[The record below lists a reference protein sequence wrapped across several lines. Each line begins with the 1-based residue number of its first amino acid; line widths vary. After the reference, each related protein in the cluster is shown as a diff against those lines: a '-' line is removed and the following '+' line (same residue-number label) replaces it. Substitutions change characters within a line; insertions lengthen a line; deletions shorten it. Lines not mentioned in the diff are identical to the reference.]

1 MVRQSKLRNFAIAL
15 GVSLLVGGLLP
26 NAVLAND
33 LSPDALVRLLQMTDR
48 NQIHNQIY
56 TLERQLQNRKNFY
69 GEMLVNALDN
79 SDDIVKLSAATL
91 LNRFSNHQDFSLTDR
106 SLATLVA
113 LTKATKDAEIRSQL
127 LGILGNMGPR
137 NETIK
142 ATIIETMDKDLE
154 TNVKLAAVHALG
166 RFARQERP
174 VTAETTVKIL
184 CQVLTR
190 TDSAPS
196 LKEAAANALADA
208 HAAPSIAIPAL
219 ITALDSDFLN
229 VRSYAV
235 RGLSNYGS
243 KAATL
248 AGPKIIEM
256 LKTEGDQGLRS
267 NCLSA
272 LSQFGPDTPGA
283 IDAMVEALDDR
294 QTRSSAVSYLSNWG
308 RNAAPATKK
317 LIGILT
323 DSEQYTRMNAAR
335 ALGQIGPEAKE
346 ALPELRR
353 LVREDSYVRSTA
365 EQAIRQIEPQE
376 INQRN
381 GVVGLQ

>member
-1 MVRQSKLRNFAIAL
+1 MVRQSKLRNFAIAV
-15 GVSLLVGGLLP
+15 GVSMLVP
-26 NAVLAND
+26 TAAVANE

-56 TLERQLQNRKNFY
+56 TLERQLQPRKNFY

-79 SDDIVKLSAATL
+79 NDEIVKVSAATL
-91 LNRFSNHQDFSLTDR
+91 LNRFASHQDFSLSDR

-127 LGILGNMGPR
+127 LGVLGNMGPR

-154 TNVKLAAVHALG
+154 TNVKLAAVQALG

-174 VTAETTVKIL
+174 VSAESTVKIL

-190 TDSAPS
+190 PDSAPA

-208 HAAPSIAIPAL
+208 HTAPAVAIPAL

-235 RGLSNYGS
+235 RGLCNYGS
-243 KAATL
+243 KSATIAA
-248 AGPKIIEM
+248 PKIIEM
-256 LKTEGDQGLRS
+256 LKSEGDHGLRS
-267 NCLSA
+267 NCLNA
-272 LSQFGPDTPGA
+272 LSQFGPETPGA
-283 IDAMVEALDDR
+283 MEAMIDALDDR
-294 QTRSSAVSYLSNWG
+294 QTRSSAVSYLSHWG
-308 RNAAPATKK
+308 KSAAPATKK
-317 LIGILT
+317 LIAILK
-323 DSEQYTRMNAAR
+323 DSEQYTRLNAAR
-335 ALGQIGPEAKE
+335 TLGQIGPDAKE

-353 LVREDSYVRSTA
+353 LAREDSYVRSTA
-365 EQAIRQIEPQE
+365 EQSIRQIEPPE
-376 INQRN
+376 TNQQN